1 MSLDI
6 ESNFALW
13 GIQFRA
19 LLAVQL
25 SYVPTF
31 KQTFLVIVF
40 LAIVCST

>member
-6 ESNFALW
+6 ENNFALW

-19 LLAVQL
+19 LLAVEL
-25 SYVPTF
+25 SYVPTL
-31 KQTFLVIVF
+31 KLVLVIVF